1 MQDIRDTKNFVGII
15 TEDNGA
21 LKIKPL
27 NKKER
32 STLYPLNSSDLN
44 GAKVGDVIIA
54 QRSNGGAADS
64 KIVQVLG
71 NKDTPA
77 IIDKISLFEQGLKE
91 QFSQAAL
98 NEAHGLTVPELG
110 DREDVRNVPLVTV
123 DGVDSRDFDD
133 AIYAEKTKDG
143 GMHLVVAIADVSWYV
158 RPGDAIDQD
167 AYKRG
172 NSTYLPGLVTPMIPT
187 ELSNG
192 LCSLN
197 PGEDR
202 ACMVYHLWIDK
213 DGNLTNKKISRGL
226 MRSAARLNYG
236 QLQAAK
242 DGKPDATTAPLM
254 DTVVNP
260 LYDAYALLRK
270 AADKRGML
278 DMSSPEYKAQVD
290 ANGKPI
296 QIQQEGEETSHDVI
310 AQFMI
315 LANVAGD
322 QALTEAAVT
331 AIHRY
336 HAAPSEQKIQALRA
350 FLDTV
355 GLTLPP
361 NADVNSQKT
370 FLDLIEQARKLPG
383 GGRDVIRAVTMAQS
397 KAVYDAYR
405 DGHFGLALSAYGHHT
420 SPIRRYAD
428 LMNHRALVTAF
439 NLGAGGLTDDQ
450 KAHMEDIAEHITDTE
465 IKSARAE
472 RAADDRYAAAVVA
485 QKVGQEFKGTITGVI
500 NGGFFVKLKGD
511 GVDGAEGMVPLRT
524 LNDFYTYDPAARTL
538 TGKKGHVYKA
548 GDEISVRV
556 KDADGL
562 IGSVTLTAA
571 NDNKPQDAQRPQND
585 RPSQPKQRQGNSH
598 WQNKPR

>member
-1 MQDIRDTKNFVGII
+1 MQDMRDKKNFVGIV

-44 GAKVGDVIIA
+44 GAKKGDIVLA
-54 QRSNGGAADS
+54 QRANGGAADS
-64 KIVQVLG
+64 KIVQVIG
-71 NKDTPA
+71 DKDTPG
-77 IIDKISLFEQGLKE
+77 IYSTISLFEYGLRDKFSEAALKE
-91 QFSQAAL
+91 AQ
-98 NEAHGLTVPELG
+98 GMTVPELG
-110 DREDVRNVPLVTV
+110 DREDLRNIPLVTV

-133 AIYAEKTKDG
+133 AIYAEKTPDG

-167 AYKRG
+167 AYRNG
-172 NSTYLPGLVTPMIPT
+172 NSTYFPDRAVNMLPK

-192 LCSLN
+192 VCSLN
-197 PGEDR
+197 PHEDR
-202 ACMVYHLWIDK
+202 ACMAYHLWIDK
-213 DGNLTNKKISRGL
+213 DGNLIDKKINRAL

-278 DMSSPEYKAQVD
+278 DMSSPEYKTQVD
-290 ANGKPI
+290 ANGKVVQMAP
-296 QIQQEGEETSHDVI
+296 EGEETSHDVI

-322 QALTEAAVT
+322 MALNEARMA

-336 HAAPSEQKIQALRA
+336 HAAPSELKLQALRA
-350 FLDTV
+350 FIDTV

-361 NADVNSQKT
+361 DADVTSQKT
-370 FLDLIEQARKLPG
+370 FLDLIAQAKKLPG
-383 GGRDVIRAVTMAQS
+383 GGADVIRAVTMAQS
-397 KAVYDAYR
+397 KAVYDANR
-405 DGHFGLALSAYGHHT
+405 DGHFGLALPAYGHHT

-428 LMNHRALVTAF
+428 LMNHRALVRAF
-439 NLGAGGLTDDQ
+439 NMGAGGLTDDLKSHIQ
-450 KAHMEDIAEHITDTE
+450 EIAEHITDTE

-472 RAADDRYAAAVVA
+472 RASDERYEAALLS
-485 QKVGQEFKGTITGVI
+485 QKVGQEFKGKITGVI
-500 NGGFFVKLKGD
+500 NGGFFVKLQGD

-524 LNDFYTYDPAARTL
+524 LNDFYTFDPAARTL

-556 KDADGL
+556 KDADGF

-571 NDNKPQDAQRPQND
+571 NDNKPQQDQRPQNNQ
-585 RPSQPKQRQGNSH
+585 RWKPKQQQRHGN
-598 WQNKPR
+598 NGPR